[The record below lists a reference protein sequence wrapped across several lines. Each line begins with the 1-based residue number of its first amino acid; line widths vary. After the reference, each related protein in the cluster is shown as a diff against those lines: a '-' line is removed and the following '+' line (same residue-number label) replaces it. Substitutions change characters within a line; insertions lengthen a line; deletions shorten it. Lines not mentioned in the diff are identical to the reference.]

1 MNRAYALAQPG
12 QTVELAAGLYGSQT
26 IAYQA
31 SKGSAGSYVSF
42 QPAPGATVTING
54 NLTNRAAWLRVVGL
68 TLTAVLYP
76 AEGGATAHNI
86 VFDRMHSTNF
96 QIGPGHDVTLSNS
109 DIGPDP
115 NCGIENTIGPDGSI
129 PSLVPYNISLVGN
142 YIHDQNGDNPVSGC
156 HFGGLFLIAGHDMT
170 FARNTFARN
179 VVYDIQ
185 VQNFTGSYGGT
196 PSNVTIENNWFAGPV
211 EWLPQDTTWDRQPN
225 VQLDCRTGA
234 CSYSN
239 WLIRY
244 NSFYAGVSLAFD
256 GATILSNVR
265 VVGNIGRS
273 SYGCTPGATFS
284 RNLWLGDPCGSDLLI
299 SSLPYLNSL
308 LVSPDYHLS
317 GGLAVDLL
325 PGANADQQLSTDHD
339 GNPRPLGGGYD
350 AGSDELR

>member
-1 MNRAYALAQPG
+1 MNHAHALALPG
-12 QTVELAAGLYGSQT
+12 QTVVLAGGSYPGQT

-31 SKGSAGSYVSF
+31 GKASAGSYVTF
-42 QPAPGATVTING
+42 QPAAGATVTING
-54 NLTNRAAWLRVVGL
+54 NLDNYASWVKVVGL
-68 TLTAVLYP
+68 QVAAVMTP
-76 AEGGATAHNI
+76 AEGTGANH
-86 VFDRMHSTNF
+86 VLFDRIHSTNF
-96 QIGPGHDVTLSNS
+96 QIGPSHDVVLSNS
-109 DIGPDP
+109 DVGPDP
-115 NCGIENTIGPDGSI
+115 NCGTENTIGPDGLI
-129 PSLVPYNISLVGN
+129 PGAVPYNISLVGN

-196 PSNVTIENNWFAGPV
+196 PSNITIENNWFAGPV

-225 VQLDCRTGA
+225 VQLDCRAGA

-256 GATILSNVR
+256 GATTLSNVR
-265 VVGNIGRS
+265 VVGNIGRD
-273 SYGCTPGATFS
+273 SYGCQAGATFD
-284 RNLWLGDPCGSDLLI
+284 RNVWLANPCGSDVQVG
-299 SSLPYLNSL
+299 SLPYLNSSL
-308 LVSPDYHLS
+308 AGPDYHLS
-317 GGLAVDLL
+317 GGVAVDLL
-325 PGANADQQLSTDHD
+325 PGTTADQQLGTDHD
-339 GNPRPLGGGYD
+339 GNPRPLGAGYD

>member
-1 MNRAYALAQPG
+1 MNHAYALALPG
-12 QTVELAAGLYGSQT
+12 QTVVLAGGSYPAQT
-26 IAYQA
+26 IAYQ
-31 SKGSAGSYVSF
+31 SAKATAASYVTF
-42 QPAPGATVTING
+42 QPASGANVTING
-54 NLTNRAAWLRVVGL
+54 NLVNRGAWVKVVGL
-68 TLTAVLYP
+68 NVSAALYP

-86 VFDRMHSTNF
+86 VFDQMHSANF
-96 QIGPGHDVTLSNS
+96 MIGPGHDVTLSNS
-109 DIGPDP
+109 DVGPQPACHD
-115 NCGIENTIGPDGSI
+115 ENTIGPDGSI
-129 PSLVPYNISLVGN
+129 PNLVPYNITLVGN

-185 VQNFTGSYGGT
+185 VQNFTGSYAGT

-225 VQLDCRTGA
+225 VQLDCRAGA

-256 GATILSNVR
+256 GATTLSNVR
-265 VVGNIGRS
+265 VVGNVGRD
-273 SYGCTPGATFS
+273 SYGCQAGASFDH
-284 RNLWLGDPCGSDLLI
+284 NVWLTNPCGSDVTVG
-299 SSLPYLNSL
+299 SLHYLNTSL
-308 LVSPDYHLS
+308 AGPDYHLS

-325 PGANADQQLSTDHD
+325 PGATADQRPATDHD
-339 GNPRPLGGGYD
+339 GDPRPLGGGYD